1 MHLTHQDILE
11 TSKIRRLNII
21 NSITGIKPGNLIGT
35 KGKDG
40 SSNLAVFSSVVH
52 LGSKPPLLGFI
63 LRPTGD
69 VPRHTHQNILE
80 TGIYTINSIPANKTQ
95 NAHYTSAKFEF
106 GNSEFKGCDFE
117 EENIEGF
124 HAPFVKES
132 AIKIGLSVVQT
143 IDIELN
149 GTKLVI
155 GKIEH
160 LMVHDELVSEE
171 GYINLEKANA
181 AGISGLNSYYKLK
194 HIADYPYA
202 RISELPE
209 FSI

>member
-1 MHLTHQDILE
+1 MHLTHQQILE

-35 KGKDG
+35 KGKDENT
-40 SSNLAVFSSVVH
+40 NLAVFSSVVH

-63 LRPTGD
+63 LRPTGN
-69 VPRHTHQNILE
+69 VPRHTHQNIMD
-80 TGIYTINSIPANKTQ
+80 TGIYTINSIPVIKTK
-95 NAHYTSAKFEF
+95 NAHYTSAKFDF

-117 EENIEGF
+117 EEYIDDFN
-124 HAPFVKES
+124 APFVKES

-143 IDIELN
+143 INIELN

-160 LMVHDELVSEE
+160 LIVDDELISDE
-171 GYINLEKANA
+171 GYVNLEKANT
-181 AGISGLNSYYKLK
+181 AGIGGLNSYYELK
-194 HIADYPYA
+194 HIETYPYA
-202 RISELPE
+202 RLSELPE
-209 FSI
+209 F

>member
-1 MHLTHQDILE
+1 MHLTHQDILA

-40 SSNLAVFSSVVH
+40 NTNLAVFSSVVH

-69 VPRHTHQNILE
+69 VPRHTFQNIID
-80 TGIYTINSIPANKTQ
+80 TGIYTINSITTDKTQ
-95 NAHYTSAKFEF
+95 NAHYTSAKFELDE
-106 GNSEFKGCDFE
+106 SEFNGCAFE
-117 EENIEGF
+117 EEYINGF
-124 HAPFVKES
+124 DAPFVRES
-132 AIKIGLSVVQT
+132 GIKIGLSVVQT
-143 IDIELN
+143 IDIEIN
-149 GTKLVI
+149 GTKMVI

-160 LMVHDELVSEE
+160 LLVDDALVSNE
-171 GYINLEKANA
+171 GYVNLEKANA
-181 AGISGLNSYYKLK
+181 AGIGGLNSYYELK

-202 RISELPE
+202 RLSEIPV
-209 FSI
+209 F

>member
-11 TSKIRRLNII
+11 TSKIKRLNII

-40 SSNLAVFSSVVH
+40 NTNLAVFSSIVH

-69 VPRHTHQNILE
+69 VPRHTYQNILD
-80 TGIYTINSIPANKTQ
+80 TGIYTINSIPNDKTK
-95 NAHYTSAKFEF
+95 NAHYTSSKFEF
-106 GNSEFKGCDFE
+106 GESEFEGCHFE
-117 EENIEGF
+117 EEYIDGF
-124 HAPFVKES
+124 DAPFVKES
-132 AIKIGLSVVQT
+132 GIKIGLSVVQT

-155 GKIEH
+155 GKVEH
-160 LMVHDELVSEE
+160 LIIDDALVSDE

-181 AGISGLNSYYKLK
+181 AGIGGLNSYYELK

-202 RISELPE
+202 RLSELPE
-209 FSI
+209 F